1 MIDGVL
7 ILTGGEKE
15 IFPKGKNKLRDMV
28 KKAHLEG
35 RRIRF
40 WATPEKKSVWTEL
53 MDSGVDLINTDDLK
67 GLSKFIRDYSKK

>member
-1 MIDGVL
+1 M
-7 ILTGGEKE
+7 
-15 IFPKGKNKLRDMV
+15 

-53 MDSGVDLINTDDLK
+53 VDSGVDLINTDDLK